1 MSAWP
6 EAVWITKKVEKSLVQ
21 LGGINDDVEALSE
34 QLTTLNSKKDN
45 FDKII
50 TVISTNEGDAL
61 RPYPSGNYNVAPY
74 SVFLIES

>member
-6 EAVWITKKVEKSLVQ
+6 EAVWVSKKIEQSLAQ
-21 LGGINDDVEALSE
+21 FGGINDDVTTLSE
-34 QLTTLNSKKDN
+34 QIALLNNKKDN

-61 RPYPSGNYNVAPY
+61 RPYPSGDYNVAPY
-74 SVFLIES
+74 SVFLIET